1 MQNFNQ
7 PSNLRI
13 GHLNI
18 RGLERHI
25 DGVKLVLDKQQYHF
39 FGVTET
45 KMRASAPTGPVKV
58 PGYNFIKHSLPSAN
72 SISDHDIVYLIC
84 DVRVQK
90 PVPHR
95 ISFRKLRSID
105 PVRLQADF
113 QTLDLQRVF
122 DCNDVNAKARIATE
136 MLQDLLETHAPER
149 HVTVQDKRTPWI
161 NRPIEQATA
170 ARDLAYKLYSRNPN
184 RRRGDPQWNEYCRL
198 RDRANSLIFAAK
210 KKYSDRN
217 FSVDLPAKTLWSNLR
232 RDGIHN
238 NNKKNSPD
246 DMTDADLLNQFFTE
260 GHLELQNGGIEDNQ
274 TVQQRIPERDETFA
288 FHHTNA
294 AEAALYMSEIT
305 SNATGSDGL
314 PISFLKMLSP
324 FILPL
329 LVHLFNSIIRS
340 QTFPDIWKKAIVT
353 PIPKKSNP
361 VEPKDFRPI
370 SVLPAMSKILEKI
383 LLAQINTHLATE
395 PFFAKH
401 QSGYRRSHSTTTAL
415 AKVTHD
421 VYRNLDNGYCT
432 VMVLIDFSLAF
443 NCVQHRLLQT
453 KLSEEFKFSDDVQIY
468 ISGPIEDIN
477 NLINRLNQN
486 LSIIEQWARANGLH
500 PNPKKTQS
508 IIFSKSRIET
518 ANLAEIT
525 FCGENIP
532 FSSKV
537 VNLGLTMDNRLEWT
551 EHVNETIMKVF
562 NVLRTFR
569 RFTPVLCTEVR
580 LKLVRAVIMP
590 MFTYCDVVYFPGIS
604 AALKERLHKC
614 FKACLSSSTGR
625 TPSRI
630 VEIGR
635 RSTTGTAY
643 TLMMAAGRA

>member
-1 MQNFNQ
+1 MITDCPQ
-7 PSNLRI
+7 LI
-13 GHLNI
+13 
-18 RGLERHI
+18 
-25 DGVKLVLDKQQYHF
+25 KK
-39 FGVTET
+39 
-45 KMRASAPTGPVKV
+45 SAT
-58 PGYNFIKHSLPSAN
+58 STAN

-246 DMTDADLLNQFFTE
+246 DMTDANLLNQFFTE

-401 QSGYRRSHSTTTAL
+401 QSAYRRSHSTTTAL

-421 VYRNLDNGYCT
+421 V
-432 VMVLIDFSLAF
+432 
-443 NCVQHRLLQT
+443 
-453 KLSEEFKFSDDVQIY
+453 
-468 ISGPIEDIN
+468 
-477 NLINRLNQN
+477 
-486 LSIIEQWARANGLH
+486 
-500 PNPKKTQS
+500 
-508 IIFSKSRIET
+508 
-518 ANLAEIT
+518 
-525 FCGENIP
+525 
-532 FSSKV
+532 
-537 VNLGLTMDNRLEWT
+537 
-551 EHVNETIMKVF
+551 
-562 NVLRTFR
+562 
-569 RFTPVLCTEVR
+569 
-580 LKLVRAVIMP
+580 
-590 MFTYCDVVYFPGIS
+590 
-604 AALKERLHKC
+604 
-614 FKACLSSSTGR
+614 
-625 TPSRI
+625 
-630 VEIGR
+630 
-635 RSTTGTAY
+635 
-643 TLMMAAGRA
+643 